1 MTELIAQN
9 SGSTTTEHSQTNA
22 NEHQLN
28 RTSCCCI
35 SLCLGKD
42 KHGGVR
48 YVALGTL
55 SSKKNSFDEYIQALE
70 KT

>member
-28 RTSCCCI
+28 RI
-35 SLCLGKD
+35 SFVAFHCAWEKINTAESDMLPWEHSHPKRILLMGKFR
-42 KHGGVR
+42 V
-48 YVALGTL
+48 
-55 SSKKNSFDEYIQALE
+55 
-70 KT
+70 